1 MLARPDPTQ
10 RFYLKTD
17 WSKEGMG
24 AVLLQADD
32 SPDARAAEE
41 EEQKGGKC
49 EFDRSLGGLKLRPV
63 AFISRKTQTGL
74 EKSAH

>member
-1 MLARPDPTQ
+1 MLARPDPAR

-32 SPDARAAEE
+32 SAEARAAEE
-41 EEQKGGKC
+41 EEKKGGKC
-49 EFDRSLGGLKLRPV
+49 EFDKTLGGLRLRPV
-63 AFISRKTQTGL
+63 AFISSKTQTGL